1 MVLTI
6 DVGNTN
12 IVLGGYQDSRLLFTL
27 RISSDMNKT
36 SDEFAVQILSLLS
49 MHHITPQDIEGSIIS
64 SVVPPLTYLLTDALK
79 TLTGKECLVVGPG
92 IKTGINIRIDNP
104 AQLGSD
110 LLVDSV
116 ATAAYYPLPAI
127 VIDMGTCLLYTSRC
141 V

>member
-116 ATAAYYPLPAI
+116 AT
-127 VIDMGTCLLYTSRC
+127 CLLYTSIP
-141 V
+141 VQIP